1 MGYDLRNVFERDNG
15 QACYTIYCCGNGTVL
30 ATYHYASSA
39 YAGVCDMTDY
49 SQTVEAESWN
59 ELRRKL
65 KEKHPTGWSWK

>member
-15 QACYTIYCCGNGTVL
+15 QACYTIYCYGNGACI

-49 SQTVEAESWN
+49 SQSVEAESWN